1 MGGGLKWRARIVVP
15 KRKGFTPLFAE
26 LVARLN
32 QWLKAMHDAA
42 EAKEALC
49 RIALEMR
56 AEGISR
62 WDRFSIACDAYRD
75 AEALRVKEALADRAQ
90 ARRELVVKLFNR
102 GV

>member
-1 MGGGLKWRARIVVP
+1 MACEDCGSETEGLHSFVCRIGGAP
-15 KRKGFTPLFAE
+15 
-26 LVARLN
+26 
-32 QWLKAMHDAA
+32 QSWLKAMHDAA